1 MFGAPSSAKGRQTT
15 VAIVLAVIVAVASIF
30 IYFAFFGSVTPLAL
44 TRSEAFIGGGESP
57 RRLIRLETTSADASD
72 ALLIFPGVEQPKMAI
87 QEETLDGTPPKSLLS
102 GPFEPGNPYPAIKL
116 LGRIITIEPEQLVID
131 GQHAADLRSVEK
143 ELRFAERGG
152 EVEVTTSN
160 GVRIARFKR

>member
-1 MFGAPSSAKGRQTT
+1 MFGALSSAKGRRIT
-15 VAIVLAVIVAVASIF
+15 VAMILAAVAAAASIF
-30 IYFAFFGSVTPLAL
+30 VYVAFFGGVTPLAL
-44 TRSEAFIGGGESP
+44 THTEAFIGGGQSP
-57 RRLIRLETTSADASD
+57 RRLICLEMTSADASD

-87 QEETLDGTPPKSLLS
+87 QEETLDGSPPKSLFS

-116 LGRIITIEPEQLVID
+116 LGRIITIEPERLLID
-131 GQHAADLRSVEK
+131 GQRAADLRSEET

-152 EVEVTTSN
+152 EVDVTTSN